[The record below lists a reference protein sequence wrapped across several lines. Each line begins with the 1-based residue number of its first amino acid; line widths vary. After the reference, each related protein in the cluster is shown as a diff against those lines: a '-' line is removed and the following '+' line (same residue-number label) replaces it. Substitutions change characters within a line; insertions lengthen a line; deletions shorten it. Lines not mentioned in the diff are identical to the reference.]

1 MTSRRACAVV
11 VGRPDRF
18 WPAGRAEG
26 FVGNVRRQPLAAGG
40 VGASSHRH
48 LWWVLLK
55 LNVLLNVF
63 IKKWILNLNFLIAQK
78 RTFESF
84 PPILDVILDFLLWTF
99 SMFSASTTPL
109 SWGFLPATVSFLP
122 RKCRFV
128 FCEPLLRNE

>member
-1 MTSRRACAVV
+1 MRSGGRQAGQVLASRPRGGVCGKCEATASGC
-11 VGRPDRF
+11 GWSR
-18 WPAGRAEG
+18 G
-26 FVGNVRRQPLAAGG
+26 FVPPP
-40 VGASSHRH
+40 S